1 MIANSTNINQSPRVI
16 KNLNNADFVFLL
28 PYKKAEVPARNTNT
42 GAQK

>member
-1 MIANSTNINQSPRVI
+1 MAISTNISHSPRVV
-16 KNLNNADFVFLL
+16 KNLNNAGFVFLL